1 MFHFKQFSVAHD
13 KCAMKVGTDGVLLG
27 SWAKAKNAQKVLDIG
42 TGTGLIALMLAQRFQ
57 NAQVMAIE
65 LDDNSSQQAAENFQN
80 APWSTRL
87 SVEHVS
93 LQNFHPPSTFDLI
106 VSNPPYFENNLK
118 ANNRQRRQARHTDT
132 LSFETL
138 IKFSAKLLSDKG
150 SLAIILPSVSKEK
163 VEQIARKHH
172 LHLNRLCWVKGTEK
186 TAIKRAVMQLSFQ
199 ENILEEST
207 LIVEKERHVYTQ
219 EYTQLCKDFY
229 LKM

>member
-1 MFHFKQFSVAHD
+1 MFRFKQFGVAQD
-13 KCAMKVGTDGVLLG
+13 KCAMKVGMDGTLLG
-27 SWAKAKNAQKVLDIG
+27 AWAKADNPQQVLDIG

-65 LDDNSSQQAAENFQN
+65 IDDNASQQAAENFQN
-80 APWSTRL
+80 APWSKRL
-87 SVEHVS
+87 SVEQIS
-93 LQNFHPPSTFDLI
+93 LQNFHHPSPFDLI

-118 ANNRQRRQARHTDT
+118 ANSKQRTQARHTDT

-138 IKFSAKLLSDKG
+138 IECSAKLLSKKG
-150 SLAIILPSVSKEK
+150 SLAIILPSASKEK
-163 VEQIARKHH
+163 VEQIALNHH

-186 TAIKRAVMQLSFQ
+186 TAIKRAVMQFSFQ

-207 LIVEKERHVYTQ
+207 LVVEQERHVYTK

>member
-1 MFHFKQFSVAHD
+1 
-13 KCAMKVGTDGVLLG
+13 
-27 SWAKAKNAQKVLDIG
+27 
-42 TGTGLIALMLAQRFQ
+42 
-57 NAQVMAIE
+57 
-65 LDDNSSQQAAENFQN
+65 
-80 APWSTRL
+80 
-87 SVEHVS
+87 
-93 LQNFHPPSTFDLI
+93 

-118 ANNRQRRQARHTDT
+118 AYSRQRRQARHTDT

-219 EYTQLCKDFY
+219 EYTQLSKDFY